1 MTEWSLTASV
11 LIVLVLG
18 IRAVLK
24 NRISARLRYALWA
37 LVLVRLLVPVTPFSS
52 PLSLLNAVEGGTAP
66 AAVTQSGAVSAQR
79 QSLFPLRRHN
89 PPGRNRPPPRRL
101 RRLPPRQRRPERRAR
116 IQRRARPGPGRRPRY

>member
-66 AAVTQSGAVSAQR
+66 AAVTQSGAVSAPAAEPVSPPAA
-79 QSLFPLRRHN
+79 QSAGPEPSAAPAAPAPSSEAAPSGAQSEN
-89 PPGRNRPPPRRL
+89 PVPRA
-101 RRLPPRQRRPERRAR
+101 AR
-116 IQRRARPGPGRRPRY
+116 S